1 MKRTKK
7 HNKKRNTAFLYEALV
22 KEVAKSVIEKDLQRK
37 GLLVSII
44 KEHFNV
50 QTHLG
55 KELQLYRALASSED
69 MEVNVAEKLIQEAKK
84 EHQKIDKKKLFV
96 EQSRVISKINKTLSR
111 DVFSN
116 FVPNYKNLAT
126 ISQIFNDDIT
136 IKNKVLLEA
145 ELLKVMTSETN
156 KSENK
161 LPVSNL
167 VYRTFLKQFN
177 ETYGNELMQ
186 EQKSLLQNYIL
197 SFNDNGLQF
206 KIYLNEELG
215 RLKKVILKAL
225 KVEEI
230 KSDGLMKEKTK
241 TVLGLIENFKN
252 KPFNKNMLTQVL
264 KMQSLVKEIQN

>member
-1 MKRTKK
+1 
-7 HNKKRNTAFLYEALV
+7 
-22 KEVAKSVIEKDLQRK
+22 
-37 GLLVSII
+37 
-44 KEHFNV
+44 
-50 QTHLG
+50 
-55 KELQLYRALASSED
+55 
-69 MEVNVAEKLIQEAKK
+69 
-84 EHQKIDKKKLFV
+84 
-96 EQSRVISKINKTLSR
+96 
-111 DVFSN
+111 
-116 FVPNYKNLAT
+116 
-126 ISQIFNDDIT
+126 
-136 IKNKVLLEA
+136 
-145 ELLKVMTSETN
+145 
-156 KSENK
+156 
-161 LPVSNL
+161 
-167 VYRTFLKQFN
+167 
-177 ETYGNELMQ
+177 MQ

>member
-55 KELQLYRALASSED
+55 KELQLYRTLASSED
-69 MEVNVAEKLIQEAKK
+69 MEANVAEKLIQEAKK

>member
-1 MKRTKK
+1 MRRKKK

-37 GLLVSII
+37 SLLVSII
-44 KEHFNV
+44 KEHFNN

-55 KELQLYRALASSED
+55 KELQLYRTLASSED
-69 MEVNVAEKLIQEAKK
+69 MEANVAEKLIQEAKK
-84 EHQKIDKKKLFV
+84 EHQRIDKKKLFV

-126 ISQIFNDDIT
+126 ISQIFNDDVT
-136 IKNKVLLEA
+136 VKNRVLLEA
-145 ELLKVMTSETN
+145 ELLKVMTSENN
-156 KSENK
+156 KNQNK

-167 VYRTFLKQFN
+167 VYRTFLKKFN
-177 ETYGNELMQ
+177 ETYGDELMQ

-206 KIYLNEELG
+206 KVYLNEELG
-215 RLKKVILKAL
+215 RLRKIISEAL
-225 KVEEI
+225 NKEEI
-230 KSDGLMKEKTK
+230 KLDDSMKEKTE
-241 TVLGLIENFKN
+241 TVLNLIENFKN
-252 KPFNKNMLTQVL
+252 KPFSKSMLTQVL
-264 KMQSLVKEIQN
+264 KMQNLAKEIED